1 MDVNKFN
8 EAKRLVERINVLDVV
23 CTHGWISIYSLAFEK
38 DGFHSFEV
46 DEALREDVVKLAKSL
61 KEKLEQELKEL

>member
-1 MDVNKFN
+1 MDINKFY
-8 EAKRLVERINVLDVV
+8 EAKKLVERIKSLDVV
-23 CTHGWISIYSLAFEK
+23 CKYGRISRYSLAFEK

-61 KEKLEQELKEL
+61 KDKLEQELKEL

>member
-1 MDVNKFN
+1 MDINKFY
-8 EAKRLVERINVLDVV
+8 EAKKLVERIKSLDVV
-23 CTHGWISIYSLAFEK
+23 CKYGRISRYSLAFEK

-61 KEKLEQELKEL
+61 KDKLEQELKKL